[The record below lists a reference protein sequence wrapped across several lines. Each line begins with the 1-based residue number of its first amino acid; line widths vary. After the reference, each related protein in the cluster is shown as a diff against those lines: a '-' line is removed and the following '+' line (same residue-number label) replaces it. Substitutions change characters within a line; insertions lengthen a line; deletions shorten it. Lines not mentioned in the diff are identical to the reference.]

1 MVVSES
7 LNPTK
12 ALITYSIRDDKDRK
26 VCVSDTTQTTVEVE
40 NNLNVR
46 DEARDEYYSSDEMTL
61 GYDKD
66 VYISDERGE
75 SQLETFA
82 QEDVTEDMGTYGG
95 NHLYVKAIERMMKME
110 PRQMDSYLKQSKTS
124 SSEDKTIT
132 RGNHLYDQAI
142 ERMSRLESRQ
152 LESYLKQ
159 YKDPNLRPRSSVC
172 SESDVTVMAGSRLYE
187 QAIERLKRHES
198 RIQEATKP
206 KSSKTS
212 SNEDKTITRGNHL
225 YDQAIERMIRLE
237 SRQLE
242 SYLKQNK
249 DPNVRPRSSVCS
261 ESDVTVMAGS
271 RLYEQAIERLK
282 RHESRIQEETT
293 KKVRSFRNLVLPT
306 QTRLGKKL
314 LPGYCQVPSFKKRH
328 DHLYAKA
335 STKIEEGRMRRTAIE
350 EARARAKRIPETK
363 ILPLSQACDMY
374 NRSMK
379 RLIERNYRL
388 EKLAEILYPESS
400 FESMCTDY
408 SEY

>member
-7 LNPTK
+7 LYQTEN
-12 ALITYSIRDDKDRK
+12 LITYSITEDTIEVEHTTPDEEKDVNCSSDEMSLGRDVD
-26 VCVSDTTQTTVEVE
+26 VYISESYQTENLITYSITEDTIEVE
-40 NNLNVR
+40 NTTP
-46 DEARDEYYSSDEMTL
+46 DEARDVNCSSDEMSL
-61 GYDKD
+61 GRDVD
-66 VYISDERGE
+66 VYISDVNKE
-75 SQLETFA
+75 SQQDTLA
-82 QEDVTEDMGTYGG
+82 QENEDWGTFGG
-95 NHLYVKAIERMMKME
+95 NHLHVKAIERMMEME
-110 PRQMDSYLKQSKTS
+110 STQMDRYLEQYNDRPKSSKS
-124 SSEDKTIT
+124 SSIEDKTIT

-142 ERMSRLESRQ
+142 ERMMRLESRQ

-159 YKDPNLRPRSSVC
+159 YKESNL
-172 SESDVTVMAGSRLYE
+172 
-187 QAIERLKRHES
+187 
-198 RIQEATKP
+198 
-206 KSSKTS
+206 
-212 SNEDKTITRGNHL
+212 
-225 YDQAIERMIRLE
+225 
-237 SRQLE
+237 
-242 SYLKQNK
+242 
-249 DPNVRPRSSVCS
+249 RPRSSVCS

-293 KKVRSFRNLVLPT
+293 KKVRSFHNLVLPT

>member
-7 LNPTK
+7 LYQTEN
-12 ALITYSIRDDKDRK
+12 LITYSITE
-26 VCVSDTTQTTVEVE
+26 DTIEVE
-40 NNLNVR
+40 NTTP
-46 DEARDEYYSSDEMTL
+46 DEARDVNCSSDEMSL
-61 GYDKD
+61 GRDVD
-66 VYISDERGE
+66 VYISDVNKE
-75 SQLETFA
+75 SQQDTLA
-82 QEDVTEDMGTYGG
+82 QENEDWGTFGG
-95 NHLYVKAIERMMKME
+95 NHLHVKAIERMMEME
-110 PRQMDSYLKQSKTS
+110 STQMDRYLEQYNDRPKSSKTS
-124 SSEDKTIT
+124 SIEDKTIT

-142 ERMSRLESRQ
+142 ERMMRLESRQ

-159 YKDPNLRPRSSVC
+159 YKESNLRPRSSVC

-212 SNEDKTITRGNHL
+212 SSEDKTITRGNHL

-242 SYLKQNK
+242 SYLKQYK
-249 DPNVRPRSSVCS
+249 EPSLRPRSSVCS
-261 ESDVTVMAGS
+261 ESDVTVMAGG
-271 RLYEQAIERLK
+271 RLYEQAIERLR

-293 KKVRSFRNLVLPT
+293 KKIRSFRNLVLPT
-306 QTRLGKKL
+306 QTTLGKKL
-314 LPGYCQVPSFKKRH
+314 LPGYYQVPRFKNRH

-335 STKIEEGRMRRTAIE
+335 STKIEEGRIRRTAIE

-363 ILPLSQACDMY
+363 ILPLSQAGDMY

-379 RLIERNYRL
+379 RLIERNLRL
-388 EKLAEILYPESS
+388 EKLADMLYPESS

-408 SEY
+408 SEF

>member
-1 MVVSES
+1 MVVSER

-26 VCVSDTTQTTVEVE
+26 VCVSDTTQTTAEVE

-46 DEARDEYYSSDEMTL
+46 DEARDEYYSSDEMSH
-61 GYDKD
+61 GHDKD
-66 VYISDERGE
+66 VYISDEREE

-95 NHLYVKAIERMMKME
+95 NHLNVKAIERMMEME
-110 PRQMDSYLKQSKTS
+110 STQMDSYLKQYNDRAKTSKTS
-124 SSEDKTIT
+124 SSKDKTIT

-159 YKDPNLRPRSSVC
+159 YKDPNL
-172 SESDVTVMAGSRLYE
+172 
-187 QAIERLKRHES
+187 
-198 RIQEATKP
+198 
-206 KSSKTS
+206 
-212 SNEDKTITRGNHL
+212 
-225 YDQAIERMIRLE
+225 
-237 SRQLE
+237 
-242 SYLKQNK
+242 
-249 DPNVRPRSSVCS
+249 RPRSSVCS